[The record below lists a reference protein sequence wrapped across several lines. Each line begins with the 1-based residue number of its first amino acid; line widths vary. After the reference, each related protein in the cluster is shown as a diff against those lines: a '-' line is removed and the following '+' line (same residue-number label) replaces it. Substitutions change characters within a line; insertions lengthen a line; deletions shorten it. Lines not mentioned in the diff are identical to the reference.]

1 MSSLKILSEF
11 RHALT
16 ILNKNDHKK
25 LLLTVILN
33 GLLAIL
39 DLIGVGL
46 IGFMGSL
53 LISGVQSR
61 SPGDRVQ
68 SVLSFFNLGE
78 QTLQFQIVV
87 LGLAATAIL
96 ISKTFFSI
104 FITRKTLHFLSR
116 KSAETTIWL
125 FDSLIRSPYEKFSKS
140 NTQESLYLL
149 TAGVNSLVI
158 GVIATSVTLAADL
171 LLSAALVI
179 GLFLVNVILGTTTL
193 ILFGIIGLV
202 LFINSNKKA
211 HKLGQSET
219 TLSIMSNL
227 AMLEAFSAFK
237 ENFVKNRE
245 SYYVEKIALH
255 RNNLSKVLANKAFLP
270 NVSKYVIEVTLIL
283 GTVVVGGTQFLLS
296 DAQHAVASLSM
307 FLAAGSRIAPS
318 MLRIHQGAVV
328 ISASMGAAMSTLD
341 FISTMEKNVRT
352 YQSIP
357 STNVPFQ
364 FSLNDFEPRVVIN
377 NVSYLFPDSTFP
389 VLSDISIEVKPY
401 SSVALIGRSGVGK
414 STMMNLIS
422 GLIKPSKGN
431 VTISG
436 LEPDEAR
443 QKWPREISYVPQ
455 DVMIFQGS
463 IRDNVSLGFPEGAFE
478 DREIWEAL
486 EIARLADFVAT
497 LPGGLDHYVG
507 EDGQGISGGQKQRL
521 GIARAVITKPK
532 LLLLDEVTSSLD
544 AQTTADFENTL
555 FSLHNR
561 MTVVLISHKL
571 SNPENFDQVI
581 NLDPGY
587 SSAAASMD

>member
-1 MSSLKILSEF
+1 MLSEY
-11 RHALT
+11 RRALT
-16 ILNKNDHKK
+16 ILNKKDHKK
-25 LLLTVILN
+25 LLLTVVLN
-33 GLLAIL
+33 GFLAIL

-53 LISGVQSR
+53 LISGVQSK

-68 SVLSFFNLGE
+68 SLLSFLNLGE
-78 QTLQFQIVV
+78 QTLQFQIFV
-87 LGLAATAIL
+87 LGSAATAIL

-104 FITRKTLHFLSR
+104 FITRKTLHYLSH
-116 KSAETTIWL
+116 KSAQTTIWL
-125 FDSLIRSPYEKFSKS
+125 FNSLIKSPYENFSKT

-158 GVIATSVTLAADL
+158 GVIATSATLAADL
-171 LLSAALVI
+171 LLSTALVI
-179 GLFLVNVILGTTTL
+179 GLFFVNVTLGFTTL

-202 LFINSNKKA
+202 LFINSNTKA

-219 TLSIMSNL
+219 TLSVMSNL

-245 SYYVEKIALH
+245 SYYTEKITLI

-270 NVSKYVIEVTLIL
+270 NISKYVIEVTLIL

-296 DAQHAVASLSM
+296 DAQYAVASLSM

-341 FISTMEKNVRT
+341 FISTMEKRKGT
-352 YQSIP
+352 SQII
-357 STNVPFQ
+357 STINVPIE
-364 FSLNDFEPRVVIN
+364 FSSADFEPRIELN

-389 VLSDISIEVKPY
+389 VISDFSMEVKPY

-414 STMMNLIS
+414 STIMNLIS
-422 GLIKPSKGN
+422 GLIKPSKGR

-443 QKWPREISYVPQ
+443 QRWPGEISYVPQ
-455 DVMIFQGS
+455 DVVIFQGS
-463 IRDNVSLGFPEGAFE
+463 IRHNVSLGFPEGAFD

-486 EIARLADFVAT
+486 DTARLADFVAS

-507 EDGQGISGGQKQRL
+507 EGGQGISGGQKQRL

-532 LLLLDEVTSSLD
+532 LLLLDEATSSLD
-544 AQTTADFENTL
+544 AQTTKDFENTL

-561 MTVVLISHKL
+561 MTVVLITHKL
-571 SNPENFDQVI
+571 SSPKNFDQVI
-581 NLDPGY
+581 SLDIE
-587 SSAAASMD
+587 SSHVADSMD